1 MKSLATKGWEMVQAM
16 LPGDISADNE
26 FSRSQT
32 ERGIMQISGHTVMRL
47 LSKST
52 NNNQIVELS
61 DVLA

>member
-1 MKSLATKGWEMVQAM
+1 MVQAM